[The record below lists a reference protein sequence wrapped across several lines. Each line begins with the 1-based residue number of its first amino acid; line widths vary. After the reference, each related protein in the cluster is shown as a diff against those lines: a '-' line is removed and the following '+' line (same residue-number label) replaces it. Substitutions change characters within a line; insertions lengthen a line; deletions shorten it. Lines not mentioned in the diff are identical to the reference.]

1 MKNIVRRD
9 AGIRSHSRRVCA
21 LLSSTV
27 LIMVLS
33 AVNGRAVRANSQ
45 AQRQAEPASSE
56 PLVIQGRITAI
67 QGTIVTVK
75 TPYGYP
81 GARGGHPQYVTA
93 GPTFRVD
100 VAHAHILLPDG
111 RRQDRVPLAVGDRVL
126 VVLSGPD
133 LSPPVPGNVNQ
144 TYFASIIERLALSD
158 RIVTH

>member
-1 MKNIVRRD
+1 MKNIVGRD

-21 LLSSTV
+21 LLCSTA

-33 AVNGRAVRANSQ
+33 GVNGRAVRANSQ
-45 AQRQAEPASSE
+45 AQRPAVPASSE

-67 QGTIVTVK
+67 QEAIVTVK

-111 RRQDRVPLAVGDRVL
+111 RR
-126 VVLSGPD
+126 
-133 LSPPVPGNVNQ
+133 
-144 TYFASIIERLALSD
+144 ED
-158 RIVTH
+158 RIARSRNRGSSNLLMTPFSIRIDLGCTRRRGAYSLPVCSHPPII